1 MKWFSPRY
9 LIHGHIHLYEL
20 NETRRTTYLKT
31 EVVNC
36 YDHLVL
42 DIENGK

>member
-1 MKWFSPRY
+1 MKWFEPRY

-20 NETRRTTYLKT
+20 NEVRRTTYLKT

-42 DIENGK
+42 DFPDE